1 MSGGNIQQPNQQ
13 TGQTIRQHPDIR
25 EILEE
30 IRGIAKDN
38 TSNHLALSTKLA
50 EITQQQNFV
59 KERYEEVVKKLAS
72 FDEKARM
79 LERNLDEMKGL
90 FDNFETYGKENRARV
105 IKLEDTTS
113 RIKDESI
120 KVDVKAIKEEEA
132 ERARNEQ
139 LRGIFKWI
147 LSIITA
153 IIIAVIMLLVNSVVK
168 KQNEN
173 SITREDLMR
182 MLEDRGNNTNG
193 AYTNGE

>member
-1 MSGGNIQQPNQQ
+1 MELIPQLDIQFDKL
-13 TGQTIRQHPDIR
+13 T
-25 EILEE
+25 LE
-30 IRGIAKDN
+30 
-38 TSNHLALSTKLA
+38 SQKL
-50 EITQQQNFV
+50 
-59 KERYEEVVKKLAS
+59 YEEVVKKLAS

-90 FDNFETYGKENRARV
+90 FDNFETYGKESRARV

-193 AYTNGE
+193 AYTDGE

>member
-1 MSGGNIQQPNQQ
+1 MSGGNIPQPNQQ

-90 FDNFETYGKENRARV
+90 FDNFETYGKESRARV

-193 AYTNGE
+193 AYTDGE